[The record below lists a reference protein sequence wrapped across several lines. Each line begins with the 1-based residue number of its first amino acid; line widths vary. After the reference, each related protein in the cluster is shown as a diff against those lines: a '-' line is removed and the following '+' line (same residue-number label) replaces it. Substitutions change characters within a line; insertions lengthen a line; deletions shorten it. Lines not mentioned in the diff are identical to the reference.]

1 MGYESNC
8 SYESKYHYEYHL
20 TYWGQVTNENWIERE
35 LGIKERDF
43 WFSNKL
49 DREIFKLNLE
59 ACANRRDVTIAFA
72 EYEGSHV
79 RFRTVANMT
88 LCLPN
93 GGKHKFSYDFGYG
106 YPVESAI
113 YMFHDGNYS
122 CDCNLSLFL
131 IRNGVNIEEF
141 DCGYEIKIEDFN
153 ITLEK

>member
-1 MGYESNC
+1 MD
-8 SYESKYHYEYHL
+8 YESKYPYEYHL
-20 TYWGQVTNENWIERE
+20 TYWGQVTNENWIEKD

-59 ACANRRDVTIAFA
+59 ACANRHDVIIVFD
-72 EYEGSHV
+72 ENEGSHV

-93 GGKHKFSYDFGYG
+93 GDKHPYSHDFGYA
-106 YPVESAI
+106 YPIDSASF
-113 YMFHDGNYS
+113 MFHDGNYA

-141 DCGYEIKIEDFN
+141 DCGYEIKIENFN